1 MGNNRYFNH
10 NDLNKDNFDSN
21 YNRNNEK
28 NKFRRSAV
36 LQNSNSM
43 QNIFNKNYN
52 LNNFFQQNQI
62 RKDNNDFYP
71 NDNIGINLNISY
83 KNSYEDDINQIKNG
97 KKVYG
102 KLLLEQVKLN
112 NINKKIELQRKRRQE
127 VLDELKLQKQIKEI
141 ELQNEIEKNKK
152 YQKIINRFK
161 YDNDLLEKHLKKS
174 ENELDNYELNLKNK
188 PLIKSNSTYFEQSL
202 SLNDKLNYEK
212 RKAKLFE
219 SHLFNKEILKD
230 LEKLK
235 LRNTIS
241 LGIIKK
247 ELSQAKYE
255 NYLSEHYKNILMCD
269 LDEIKKEM
277 KLKDIQSKLVTN
289 FIKDE
294 FLNKVKEKK
303 FRKEQE
309 RFKNLPIIDYNT
321 NLFHENE
328 NINRTYLDK
337 LEKYNDEEDDI
348 NKRVDLYKIL
358 QKNEI
363 RLKGLSF
370 LEERIIK

>member
-43 QNIFNKNYN
+43 QNIYNKNYN

-83 KNSYEDDINQIKNG
+83 KNSYDDDINQIKNG

-219 SHLFNKEILKD
+219 SHLFNKEILND
-230 LEKLK
+230 IESLK
-235 LRNTIS
+235 LRNNVS
-241 LGIIKK
+241 LDILNKELYEAKK
-247 ELSQAKYE
+247 ETC
-255 NYLSEHYKNILMCD
+255 LSERYKDILLRD
-269 LDEIKKEM
+269 LNEIKNEM
-277 KLKDIQSKLVTN
+277 KLKEIDSKYVSN
-289 FIKDE
+289 YIKDKYINKINKRNFYE
-294 FLNKVKEKK
+294 QEKKLNK
-303 FRKEQE
+303 
-309 RFKNLPIIDYNT
+309 LPVIDYNKDLVFEDENVNKT
-321 NLFHENE
+321 YLNDFNNNNE
-328 NINRTYLDK
+328 NNDNN
-337 LEKYNDEEDDI
+337 EKIDVWEI
-348 NKRVDLYKIL
+348 IK
-358 QKNEI
+358 KNEM
-363 RLKGLSF
+363 RLKDLSF
-370 LEERIIK
+370 IEERDKIN